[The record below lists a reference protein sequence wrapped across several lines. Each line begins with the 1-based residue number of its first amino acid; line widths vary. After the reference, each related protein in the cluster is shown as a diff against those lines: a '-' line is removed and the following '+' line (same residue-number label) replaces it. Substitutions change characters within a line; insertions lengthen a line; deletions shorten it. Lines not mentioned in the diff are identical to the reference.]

1 MTQTP
6 IIVCKYGGSS
16 VTSEADAKHIRYIT
30 LDDSR
35 RKIIVVSAPGKRFK
49 EDEKIT
55 DMLINLSANP
65 KNSVLFDK
73 IMERYSAFRNTM
85 INAADILKE
94 RLRMDL
100 EGKEYRDA
108 VVSFGEEACARVLA
122 DINGWEYVDPS
133 EWCSMNPPF
142 SAGTILPIAEERARK
157 RFGNLDH
164 IVVTPGFYGRTLDGK
179 LITLDR
185 NLSDLTGSYLAAA
198 INASMYENFTDSA
211 ILAASPEMVDNP
223 RKIEELVYAEAG
235 DLTYSGFNI
244 LHDQAMLP
252 VELAGVPIHV
262 RSTKKYPEIGTL
274 IKSSRELDPSRPIVG
289 VAYKPGFYYTY
300 VNRTGLDR
308 MPALIHRLTGVF
320 AEEGIDLLNDP
331 GAINEIS
338 FLYHRDDVKSEKQL
352 RRIEEKIYNT
362 VGREGT
368 TLTTRNRIG
377 VIAVSGMGIMG
388 RMGRISGEIEHALDE
403 AGVEPETFCP
413 GRRCILYCVNEFDG
427 IKAVRAIYDRFLK

>member
-108 VVSFGEEACARVLA
+108 VVSFG
-122 DINGWEYVDPS
+122 
-133 EWCSMNPPF
+133 
-142 SAGTILPIAEERARK
+142 ERARK